1 MVSVKVVQ
9 KPPAQEGHGSVHAL
23 FKDLRTKV
31 KVFCL
36 FEILEY
42 YGLFFSCF
50 KRAADFAFTI

>member
-1 MVSVKVVQ
+1 MVQ

-50 KRAADFAFTI
+50 ERAADFAFTI